1 MNIVVTNNDIDYK
14 GFLKVSS
21 LKEASNTVGRIDFLV
36 YHNSDEDYSEKI
48 NYLSEIVGKVNSKL
62 IYIREASEVD
72 LAIKMVV
79 MANQGYYFDDEF
91 FLESSSELNNLI
103 GGLDEV
109 AALASLGGVNVLG
122 DFFNRFLKNGST
134 NFTGNYLMVVK
145 EAVNQLLTEY
155 NNKNLEII
163 QMSETATDIFSNT
176 SALIGSMKAEKE
188 TLQKTVEKI
197 SKSVQESTVKRSSS
211 TVLYYPRIDY
221 LVPKNIIRVKD
232 IGNCTF
238 LHSFMLGLRLYLS
251 TVKNL
256 RVKLIFI
263 EPIGDYFELRYSEYP
278 WVTVSSLNNKSVYF
292 NDVVFTNCP
301 NKDVLNTLLDDTK
314 DVFIV
319 VDRSLNDN
327 KHILNSRGTVHYAVS
342 SASVMKKFDIPNT
355 NYFSSLVALPN
366 SLFTIPLFT
375 EYPLESSARERL
387 YLSEL
392 SSAYEKL
399 SLGVD

>member
-62 IYIREASEVD
+62 IYIRKASEVD

-109 AALASLGGVNVLG
+109 TALASLGGVNVLG
-122 DFFNRFLKNGST
+122 DFFNRILKNGCT

-221 LVPKNIIRVKD
+221 LAPKNIIRVKD

>member
-48 NYLSEIVGKVNSKL
+48 NYLSEIVGKVNGKL
-62 IYIREASEVD
+62 IYIRKASEVD

-109 AALASLGGVNVLG
+109 TALASLGGVNVLG

>member
-48 NYLSEIVGKVNSKL
+48 NYLSEIVGKVNGKL
-62 IYIREASEVD
+62 IYIRKASEVD

-109 AALASLGGVNVLG
+109 TALASLGGVNVLG

-342 SASVMKKFDIPNT
+342 SASVMKKLDIPNT

>member
-36 YHNSDEDYSEKI
+36 YHNSGEDYSEKI
-48 NYLSEIVGKVNSKL
+48 NYLSEIVGKVNGKL
-62 IYIREASEVD
+62 IYIRKASEVD

-109 AALASLGGVNVLG
+109 TALASLGGVNVLG

-221 LVPKNIIRVKD
+221 LAPKNIIRVKD

-342 SASVMKKFDIPNT
+342 SASVMKKFDILNT

>member
-62 IYIREASEVD
+62 IYIRKASEVD

-109 AALASLGGVNVLG
+109 TALASLGGVNVLG